1 MKLKTIIGNLFAF
14 GVLLIPTIASAVT
27 VVGGVSSNGGGFLG
41 ISFGNAIGCSSTIC
55 GIGMTFLYLINSVL
69 VPLIFAVSF
78 IVFLYGIATAY
89 ILNAGNETERAKGH
103 QLMLWGIIA
112 FAVMISIWGLVNV
125 VSNTFGLSGS
135 GAPMLPQ
142 SY

>member
-1 MKLKTIIGNLFAF
+1 MKLKTIIFNLFTLSVIFVPAVAF
-14 GVLLIPTIASAVT
+14 AVT
-27 VVGGVSSNGGGFLG
+27 VVGGVSSSGGGFLG
-41 ISFGNAIGCSSTIC
+41 ISFGNTVGCSSTIC

-69 VPLIFAVSF
+69 VPLIFAVAF

-135 GAPMLPQ
+135 SAPELPQ